1 MDIITLKNVK
11 KYFGA
16 YPRMVRAVDGVN
28 LTIEK
33 GRFTAVI
40 GSSGSGKTTLLNLIG
55 GLYRPTEGT
64 VIVDGIDLSSLDED
78 HLTVFRRRKVGFIF
92 QEYNLVPDL
101 TVRENILFP
110 LALDNSR
117 ADMAFFGRLTELL
130 GLERYLDSFP
140 HMLSGGAQQCT
151 AIARALMTRPA
162 IVLADEPTGS
172 FDAKTSQNV
181 AGLLKLTAETFRQ
194 SLIMITHNLELAQLA
209 DRVIRLE
216 DGRVVS
222 VGR

>member
-16 YPRMVRAVDGVN
+16 DPRMVRAVDGVN

-181 AGLLKLTAETFRQ
+181 SGLLKLTAETFHQ

-222 VGR
+222 DGR

>member
-1 MDIITLKNVK
+1 M
-11 KYFGA
+11 
-16 YPRMVRAVDGVN
+16 
-28 LTIEK
+28 
-33 GRFTAVI
+33 
-40 GSSGSGKTTLLNLIG
+40 
-55 GLYRPTEGT
+55 
-64 VIVDGIDLSSLDED
+64 
-78 HLTVFRRRKVGFIF
+78 GFIF

-181 AGLLKLTAETFRQ
+181 AGLLKLTAETFHQ

-222 VGR
+222 DGR

>member
-16 YPRMVRAVDGVN
+16 DPRMVRAVDGVN

-55 GLYRPTEGT
+55 GLYRPTKGT

-117 ADMAFFGRLTELL
+117 ADMAFFRRLTELL

-181 AGLLKLTAETFRQ
+181 AGLLKLTAETFHQ

>member
-11 KYFGA
+11 KYFGSD
-16 YPRMVRAVDGVN
+16 PRMVRAVDGVN

-181 AGLLKLTAETFRQ
+181 VGLLKLTAETFHQ

-222 VGR
+222 DGR

>member
-1 MDIITLKNVK
+1 
-11 KYFGA
+11 
-16 YPRMVRAVDGVN
+16 MVRAVDGVN

-162 IVLADEPTGS
+162 VVLADEPTGS

-181 AGLLKLTAETFRQ
+181 AGLLKLTAETFHQ

-216 DGRVVS
+216 DGRMVS
-222 VGR
+222 DGR